1 MQKTLHCFTTKSKIT
16 NLTKLDNNLFYYD
29 TISDGIKIFLAPQSK
44 IIKNIQFENFNP
56 KTSLI
61 CVSKDAKFIAFC
73 NKNIINII
81 SVETNSIINTI
92 DVYDMVTSIC
102 FDDTHT
108 YIFVG
113 TSIGE
118 VHQYKY
124 NINLKLSFLHKFFK
138 SKYNFTN
145 IMVSSQTKLV
155 SGDEYGTILIVDIY
169 TYRLQELHLN
179 TKIKATAISLIDDE
193 NILIGDD
200 KGYLSFFSSEKNK
213 IIKNLMTPFTRISQ
227 IITTPNKKYVL
238 LNNDNYY
245 ITLVNL
251 EIRKISILKY
261 LIFEYKII
269 NIAISDDGLLYV
281 ALENNDILNINIYN
295 TKKLS
300 DLVENNHIN
309 EAYKLVKAN
318 PLLEDTVEYE
328 FLEQRYKLAY
338 KEATLGLIYKDKT
351 AIIKLKSIYRN
362 ISSKQEDIENLDKAF
377 KEYKHLKDL
386 FSEKKYAICYALI
399 DKFPALKA
407 TLEYKK
413 LEERYKSSLLAA
425 QHQMS
430 VNKQDLAR
438 IILQDY
444 ITIRSKRPILKPLL
458 ENNSEY
464 LAHQEINKIKAKLDT
479 NTLTFHRAYNHNE
492 FRRCYEILDE
502 NPSLNDLE
510 LAKLLSKHYKKI
522 IFKCDEFALN
532 GDIQN
537 VQKEL
542 GTLLKISTRKKKTGT
557 LLRVSFQAKIK
568 KLIEEVSFREAENMI
583 YSYMDIFGIDSDL
596 TILMKRFEKVSS
608 ITLAISEQHQI
619 KKDENAWY
627 YNNFFTK

>member
-16 NLTKLDNNLFYYD
+16 NLTKLDNNLFYYN